1 MADWEVKNKII
12 YATNGDDIDRFSLKV
27 IDELNLIYRL
37 LNRLRRL
44 DASAGDVGDT
54 VAFQLH
60 ADTASG
66 RLLIRDAEN
75 QNWIELGKLGQSF
88 FGITPEDIGA
98 VKNTGTI
105 GAFYSGNA
113 ADLPTTAGTHDI
125 FYAFDEKRIYY
136 YTGTTWEVFLSL
148 NFADLY
154 DYEKFCVA
162 RTEVGYSGKDK
173 ILRLDKNTG
182 KANVDIAGSPDKI
195 LNYPIEV
202 ANFKTGDVLVL
213 DTAKGKIVNM
223 PKDEIK
229 SSDVSA
235 TGEANKIVKTDSR
248 GVANVSISGSASL
261 VGGVEVG
268 LSGAKDGQV
277 LVYNGASKKVVPST
291 DIGGSAQKINGV
303 GINPNS
309 LVNGKAIAYD
319 SKNKMLVADTNN
331 YLQESD
337 VSDTGAAGKL
347 VRLGSDK
354 TIHAN
359 IDGSAAKV
367 AGLTFDGTSV
377 KDGQVLAYNAAK
389 KTFKPADKDY
399 VTEKLIS
406 ETGEIGK
413 LIRLGSDKTVHA
425 NIDGSAQKVDG
436 IEVDTSG
443 IKSGSFL
450 SYDAS
455 TRKIVPKEI
464 DLSKLGGLAVDASGI
479 SNGQVLAFNSK
490 TNKLIPA
497 NKDFV
502 TADDISTTGEANKIV
517 KTDTSG
523 MANISISGSASLV
536 GGVEVNVRGVNDGD
550 ILVYHTST
558 NSFKPEAKSTGAGEG
573 KYLVLKKGDT
583 ILCEYNGSASVD
595 LDISPLT
602 ETVGE
607 AEKLKYARKITLT
620 GKATGEGTF
629 DGSKNC
635 EINVTKV
642 QTTYAETSDTAT
654 TATKADKLSTARRI
668 SIGGKVTAN
677 AVNFDDSSDIVL
689 NVTGMDNPDVAKKLE
704 TARKISVTGDAEG
717 FVYFDGSGDVSL
729 NISVLKAQEVTSPVD
744 ETSFAKLAGSA
755 NYAAEC
761 AKALSAINDNDGN
774 PITDTYVKK
783 SELADLQASLQANTD
798 VSSDDEAEKDFI
810 TRDELMGIL
819 AQYVTKADLKN
830 AVADVIGEDEI
841 TGLFDEG
848 GN

>member
-1 MADWEVKNKII
+1 MADWEVRNKIE
-12 YATNGDDIDRFSLKV
+12 YSHDDIDRFSLKV
-27 IDELNLIYRL
+27 IDELNLIYHL
-37 LNRLRRL
+37 INRLRRL
-44 DASAGDVGDT
+44 DASNGDIPDA

-75 QNWIELGKLGQSF
+75 QSWIELGKLGQRF

-113 ADLPTTAGTHDI
+113 ADMPSTAGTHDI

-136 YTGTTWEVFLSL
+136 YTGTTWAVFLSL

-162 RTEVGYSGKDK
+162 RTEVAYSGKDK
-173 ILRLDKNTG
+173 VLRLDKNTG

-195 LNYPIEV
+195 LNYPLEV

-223 PKDEIK
+223 PKDEVTNADI
-229 SSDVSA
+229 SA
-235 TGEANKIVKTDSR
+235 TGEPDKIVKTNAQ
-248 GVANVSISGSASL
+248 GIANVSISGSASL
-261 VGGVEVG
+261 VGGVEFG
-268 LSGAKDGQV
+268 LSGVKDGQV
-277 LVYNGASKKVVPST
+277 LVYNATSKKIVPAT
-291 DIGGSAQKINGV
+291 DINGSAQKVNGV
-303 GINPNS
+303 GVNPNS
-309 LVNGKAIAYD
+309 LVNGRAVAYN
-319 SKNKMLVADTNN
+319 SQTKMFVADTHE

-347 VRLGSDK
+347 IRLGSDK
-354 TIHAN
+354 TVHAN

-399 VTEKLIS
+399 VTEKIIS
-406 ETGEIGK
+406 ETGEVGK

-425 NIDGSAQKVDG
+425 NIDGSAQKIDG
-436 IEVDTSG
+436 VEVDTSG

-455 TRKIVPKEI
+455 SQKIVPTTI
-464 DLSKLGGLAVDASGI
+464 DLSKIGGLNVDASGI
-479 SNGQVLAFNSK
+479 ANGQVLAFNSK
-490 TNKLIPA
+490 TNKLVPA
-497 NKDFV
+497 DKDFV

-517 KTDTSG
+517 RLD
-523 MANISISGSASLV
+523 ANQILHADISGSASLLS
-536 GGVEVNVRGVNDGD
+536 GVAVNVNGVNDGD

-558 NSFKPEAKSTGAGEG
+558 NSFKPEAKTSGAGSG

-583 ILCEYNGSASVD
+583 ILCEYNGAANVE

-607 AEKLKYARKITLT
+607 AEKLKYARKFTLT

-635 EINVTKV
+635 EINVT
-642 QTTYAETSDTAT
+642 QISTTYADSSDTAT
-654 TATKADKLSTARRI
+654 TASKADKLSTARKI
-668 SIGGKVTAN
+668 SIAGKVTAS
-677 AVNFDDSSDIVL
+677 AVNFDGSSDVVL
-689 NVTGMDNPDVAKKLE
+689 NVTAMDNPDSAKKLA

-717 FVYFDGSGDVSL
+717 FVYFDGSGDVAL
-729 NISVLKAQEVTSPVD
+729 NVSVLKAQEVTNPVA
-744 ETSFAKLAGSA
+744 ETTFAKQAGSA
-755 NYAAEC
+755 NYAAE
-761 AKALSAINDNDGN
+761 AATALSAVNDSDGN
-774 PITDTYVKK
+774 PITSTYATKA
-783 SELADLQASLQANTD
+783 ELANLQANSQATAD
-798 VSSDDEAEKDFI
+798 VSSGDEVEENFI
-810 TRDELMGIL
+810 TYEQLMEIL
-819 AQYVTKADLKN
+819 ANYVTKADLKN
-830 AVADVIGEDEI
+830 AFADVIGEDEI
-841 TGLFDEG
+841 TGLF
-848 GN
+848 

>member
-1 MADWEVKNKII
+1 MADWEVRNKIH
-12 YATNGDDIDRFSLKV
+12 YAPSGDDIDRFALKV
-27 IDELNLIYRL
+27 KDELDLIYRL

-44 DASAGDVGDT
+44 DASNGDIADT

-75 QNWIELGKLGQSF
+75 KSWIELGKLGQSF

-113 ADLPTTAGTHDI
+113 ADMPTTAGTHDI

-136 YTGTTWEVFLSL
+136 YTGTSWQVFLSL

-162 RTEVGYSGKDK
+162 RTEVAYGGKDK

-182 KANVDIAGSPDKI
+182 KANVDIAGSPDKL

-213 DTAKGKIVNM
+213 DAAKGKIVNM
-223 PKDEIK
+223 PKDEITNA
-229 SSDVSA
+229 DISA

-261 VGGVEVG
+261 VGGVEVA
-268 LSGAKDGQV
+268 LSGVANGQV
-277 LVYNGASKKVVPST
+277 LVYNSSSKKIVPST
-291 DIGGSAQKINGV
+291 DINGSANKINGV

-309 LVNGKAIAYD
+309 LVNGRAVAYD
-319 SKNKMLVADTNN
+319 SKTKMLVADTHD
-331 YLQESD
+331 YLEESD

-347 VRLGSDK
+347 IRLGSDK
-354 TIHAN
+354 TVHAN

-406 ETGEIGK
+406 ENGEVGK

-425 NIDGSAQKVDG
+425 NIDGSAQKIDG

-443 IKSGSFL
+443 IKSGCFL

-455 TRKIVPKEI
+455 SRKIVPMEI
-464 DLSKLGGLAVDASGI
+464 DLSKIGGLTVDASGI
-479 SNGQVLAFNSK
+479 ANGQVLAFNSR
-490 TNKLIPA
+490 TNKLVPVD
-497 NKDFV
+497 KDFV
-502 TADDISTTGEANKIV
+502 TADDISSTGEANKLV
-517 KTDTSG
+517 RLD
-523 MANISISGSASLV
+523 ANKILHADISGSASIL
-536 GGVEVNVRGVNDGD
+536 GGVAVNVRSVNDGD
-550 ILVYHTST
+550 ILVYHAST
-558 NSFKPEAKSTGAGEG
+558 KSFLPEAKTSGAGDG
-573 KYLVLKKGDT
+573 KYLVLKKGST
-583 ILCEYNGSASVD
+583 ILCEYNGAANVE

-635 EINVTKV
+635 EINVTKIS
-642 QTTYAETSDTAT
+642 TTYADSSDTAT
-654 TATKADKLSTARRI
+654 TATKADKLTTARKI
-668 SIGGKVTAN
+668 SIGGKVTAS
-677 AVNFDDSSDIVL
+677 AVNFDGSSDVVL
-689 NVTGMDNPDVAKKLE
+689 NVTAMDNPDSAKKLA

-717 FVYFDGSGDVSL
+717 FVYFDGSGDVAL
-729 NISVLKAQEVTSPVD
+729 NISVLRAQEVTNPVA

-755 NYAAEC
+755 NYAAES
-761 AKALSAINDNDGN
+761 ARALSAVNDGDGN
-774 PITDTYVKK
+774 PITTTYVTKA
-783 SELADLQASLQANTD
+783 ELADVQANLQANTD
-798 VSSDDEAEKDFI
+798 ISSSDVVEQDFI
-810 TRDELMGIL
+810 TREELMQIL
-819 AQYVTKADLKN
+819 SSYVTKTDLRN

-841 TGLFDEG
+841 TGLFEG

>member
-1 MADWEVKNKII
+1 MADWEVKNKIS
-12 YATNGDDIDRFSLKV
+12 YAPSGDDIDIFSLKV
-27 IDELNLIYRL
+27 RDELELIYRL

-44 DASAGDVGDT
+44 DASAGDVADT

-66 RLLIRDAEN
+66 RLLIRDAQN

-113 ADLPTTAGTHDI
+113 TDLPTTAGTHDI

-162 RTEVGYSGKDK
+162 KTEVDYSGKNK

-223 PKDEIK
+223 PKDEVTNADI
-229 SSDVSA
+229 SA
-235 TGEANKIVKTDSR
+235 TGEANKIVKTDTN

-261 VGGVEVG
+261 VGGVEFG
-268 LSGAKDGQV
+268 LNGATNGQV
-277 LVYNGASKKVVPST
+277 LVYNGMSKKIVPAT

-309 LVNGKAIAYD
+309 LVNGKAVAYD

-337 VSDTGAAGKL
+337 VSDSGTAGKL
-347 VRLGSDK
+347 IRLGSDK
-354 TIHAN
+354 IVHAN

-377 KDGQVLAYNAAK
+377 KDGQVLAYDAAK

-406 ETGEIGK
+406 ENGEVGK

-425 NIDGSAQKVDG
+425 NIDGSAQKIDG
-436 IEVDTSG
+436 VEVDTSG
-443 IKSGSFL
+443 IKSGNFL
-450 SYDAS
+450 SYDGTTKKLIPA
-455 TRKIVPKEI
+455 EI
-464 DLSKLGGLAVDASGI
+464 DLSKIGGLAVDASGI
-479 SNGQVLAFNSK
+479 SNGQVLAFNSR
-490 TNKLIPA
+490 TNKLVPVD
-497 NKDFV
+497 KDFV
-502 TADDISTTGEANKIV
+502 TADDISATGEANKIV
-517 KTDTSG
+517 RLDSDG
-523 MANISISGSASLV
+523 ILHADISGSASIL
-536 GGVEVNVRGVNDGD
+536 GGVTVNVKSVNDGD

-558 NSFKPEAKSTGAGEG
+558 NSFLPEAKSSGAGDG
-573 KYLVLKKGDT
+573 KYLVLKKGST
-583 ILCEYNGSASVD
+583 ILCEYNGASNVE

-620 GKATGEGTF
+620 GKATGEAEF
-629 DGSKNC
+629 DGSKNVTL
-635 EINVTKV
+635 EVTKI

-654 TATKADKLSTARRI
+654 TSAKADKLTTARNI

-677 AVNFDDSSDIVL
+677 AVKFDGSSDIVL
-689 NVTGMDNPDVAKKLE
+689 NVTAMDNPDSAKKLE

-717 FVYFDGSGDVSL
+717 FVYFDGSGDVTL
-729 NISVLKAQEVTSPVD
+729 NISVLKALEVTNPVA

-761 AKALSAINDNDGN
+761 AKALSAVNDVDGN
-774 PITDTYVKK
+774 PIASTYVKK
-783 SELADLQASLQANTD
+783 SELESLTASTD
-798 VSSDDEAEKDFI
+798 VSNADATEENFI
-810 TRDELMGIL
+810 TREELLDIL
-819 AQYVTKADLKN
+819 AQYVTKTELETSTP
-830 AVADVIGEDEI
+830 DVIGEDEI
-841 TGLFDEG
+841 TGLFNEG

>member
-1 MADWEVKNKII
+1 MADWEVKNKIE
-12 YATNGDDIDRFSLKV
+12 YSPSGDNIDIFSLKV
-27 IDELNLIYRL
+27 RDELELIYRL

-75 QNWIELGKLGQSF
+75 LNWIELGKLGQSF

-136 YTGTTWEVFLSL
+136 YTGTIWEVFLSL

-162 RTEVGYSGKDK
+162 KTEVDYSGKNK

-223 PKDEIK
+223 PKDEVTNADI
-229 SSDVSA
+229 SA

-261 VGGVEVG
+261 VGGVEVSM
-268 LSGAKDGQV
+268 SGAKDGQV
-277 LVYNGASKKVVPST
+277 LVYNGTSKKIVPAT
-291 DIGGSAQKINGV
+291 DINGSAQKINGV

-309 LVNGKAIAYD
+309 LVNGKAVAYD

-347 VRLGSDK
+347 IRLGSDK
-354 TIHAN
+354 VVHAN

-377 KDGQVLAYNAAK
+377 KDGQVLAYDAAK

-406 ETGEIGK
+406 ENGEVGK

-425 NIDGSAQKVDG
+425 NIDGSAQKIDG
-436 IEVDTSG
+436 VEVDTSG
-443 IKSGSFL
+443 IKSGNFL
-450 SYDAS
+450 SYDAA
-455 TRKIVPKEI
+455 TKKFVPAEI
-464 DLSKLGGLAVDASGI
+464 DLSKIGGLAVDASGI
-479 SNGQVLAFNSK
+479 SNGQVLAFNSR
-490 TNKLIPA
+490 TNKLVPA
-497 NKDFV
+497 DKDFV

-517 KTDTSG
+517 RLDSDG
-523 MANISISGSASLV
+523 ILHADISGSASIL
-536 GGVEVNVRGVNDGD
+536 GGVTVNVKSVNDGD

-558 NSFKPEAKSTGAGEG
+558 NSFLPEAKSSGAGDG
-573 KYLVLKKGDT
+573 KYLVLKKGST
-583 ILCEYNGSASVD
+583 ILCEYNGASNVE

-620 GKATGEGTF
+620 GKATGEAEF
-629 DGSKNC
+629 DGSKNVTL
-635 EINVTKV
+635 EVTKIS
-642 QTTYAETSDTAT
+642 TTYAETSDTAT
-654 TATKADKLSTARRI
+654 TSAKADKLTTARNI
-668 SIGGKVTAN
+668 SIGGKITAS
-677 AVNFDDSSDIVL
+677 AVKFDGSSDIVL
-689 NVTGMDNPDVAKKLE
+689 NVTAMDNPDVAKKLE

-717 FVYFDGSGDVSL
+717 FVYFDGSGDVTL
-729 NISVLKAQEVTSPVD
+729 NISVLKAQEVTNPVA

-761 AKALSAINDNDGN
+761 AKALSAVNDVDGN
-774 PITDTYVKK
+774 PIASTYVKK
-783 SELADLQASLQANTD
+783 SELESLTASTD
-798 VSSDDEAEKDFI
+798 VSNADATEENFI
-810 TRDELMGIL
+810 TREEVLDIL
-819 AQYVTKADLKN
+819 AQYVTKTDLRN

-841 TGLFDEG
+841 TGLFNEG

>member
-1 MADWEVKNKII
+1 MADWEVKNKIV
-12 YATNGDDIDRFSLKV
+12 YSMSGDDIDRFSLKV

-75 QNWIELGKLGQSF
+75 LNWIELGKLGQSF

-125 FYAFDEKRIYY
+125 FYAFDEKRIYF

-162 RTEVGYSGKDK
+162 RTEVDYSGKNK

-182 KANVDIAGSPDKI
+182 KANVDIAGSPDKL

-202 ANFKTGDVLVL
+202 AGFKTGDVLVL

-235 TGEANKIVKTDSR
+235 TGEADKIVKTDSR
-248 GVANVSISGSASL
+248 GIANVSISGSASL
-261 VGGVEVG
+261 IGGVEVG
-268 LSGAKDGQV
+268 LSGAQNGQV
-277 LVYNGASKKVVPST
+277 LVYNGASKKIVPST
-291 DIGGSAQKINGV
+291 DITGSAQKINGV
-303 GINPNS
+303 GINPSS
-309 LVNGKAIAYD
+309 LVNGKAVAYD
-319 SKNKMLVADTNN
+319 SRNKMLVADTNN

-347 VRLGSDK
+347 IRLGSDK
-354 TIHAN
+354 TVHAN

-406 ETGEIGK
+406 ETGEVGK
-413 LIRLGSDKTVHA
+413 LVRIGSDKTVHA
-425 NIDGSAQKVDG
+425 NIDGSAQKIDG
-436 IEVDTSG
+436 VEVDTSG
-443 IKSGSFL
+443 IKSGNFL
-450 SYDAS
+450 SYDG
-455 TRKIVPKEI
+455 TKIIAKEI
-464 DLSKLGGLAVDASGI
+464 DLSKIGGLTVDASGI

-490 TNKLIPA
+490 TNKLVPVD
-497 NKDFV
+497 KDFV
-502 TADDISTTGEANKIV
+502 TADDISATGEANKIV
-517 KTDTSG
+517 RLDSNG
-523 MANISISGSASLV
+523 ILHADISGSASIL

-558 NSFKPEAKSTGAGEG
+558 NSFKPEAKTSGAGEG

-583 ILCEYNGSASVD
+583 ILCEYNGAANVE

-635 EINVTKV
+635 EINVTKIS
-642 QTTYAETSDTAT
+642 TTYAETSDTAT
-654 TATKADKLSTARRI
+654 TATKADKLSTPRKI
-668 SIGGKVTAN
+668 SIGGKVTAS
-677 AVNFDDSSDIVL
+677 AVNFDGSSDIAL
-689 NVTGMDNPDVAKKLE
+689 NVTAMDNPDSAKKLE

-717 FVYFDGSGDVSL
+717 FVYFDGSGDVAL
-729 NISVLKAQEVTSPVD
+729 NISVLKSLEVTNPVA

-774 PITDTYVKK
+774 PITSTYVKK
-783 SELADLQASLQANTD
+783 SELATLQASLQVSTD
-798 VSSDDEAEKDFI
+798 VSSADDTEENFI
-810 TRDELMGIL
+810 TRDELMEIL
-819 AQYVTKADLKN
+819 AQYVTKTELKN

-841 TGLFDEG
+841 TDLFEG